1 MRPGRRAEALGATTQ
16 MGFEDDRPS
25 FLGYLFRLILIL
37 VLLGLIG
44 LVAYAYFGDLS
55 VDPAPR
61 SLPVEIDAN

>member
-1 MRPGRRAEALGATTQ
+1 

-37 VLLGLIG
+37 VLLGMIG

-55 VDPAPR
+55 IDPEPR
-61 SLPVEIDAN
+61 SLPVEIDAS